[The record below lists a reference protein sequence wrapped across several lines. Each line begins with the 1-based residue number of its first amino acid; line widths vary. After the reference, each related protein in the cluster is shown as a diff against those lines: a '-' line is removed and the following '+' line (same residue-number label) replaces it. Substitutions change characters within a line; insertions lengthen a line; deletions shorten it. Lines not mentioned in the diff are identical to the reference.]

1 MPGNC
6 SFTCPVLT
14 FLDRD
19 GTRISCSYTS
29 WAYGLAAAL
38 LFVGG
43 LLPIGLFIHF
53 CARLKNTSIKGRS
66 TLRRQESDASTFTDA
81 SRPHDHSV
89 YEV

>member
-1 MPGNC
+1 MSVNC
-6 SFTCPVLT
+6 SFACPTLTRLYHDGNHVTCT
-14 FLDRD
+14 
-19 GTRISCSYTS
+19 YTS

-43 LLPIGLFIHF
+43 LLPVGLFIYF
-53 CARLKNTSIKGRS
+53 CARLKNTSIKTKS
-66 TLRRQESDASTFTDA
+66 TLRRQESDASTFTDV